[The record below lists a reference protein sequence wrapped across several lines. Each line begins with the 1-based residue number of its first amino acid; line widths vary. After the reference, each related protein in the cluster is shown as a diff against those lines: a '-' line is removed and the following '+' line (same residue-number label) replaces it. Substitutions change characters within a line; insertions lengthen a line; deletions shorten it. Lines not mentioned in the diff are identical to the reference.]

1 MANTTA
7 VPLQQFIASL
17 DNTCLP
23 KIIQVCSGVYFQ
35 GSVYEISG
43 SEVCFS
49 TGDLIKITK
58 IDLVAVTLEDVIN
71 NNTFELSINHK
82 ELFKVVPE
90 QMPYNSIEEMLS
102 LRPVGLESCLPF
114 SFTCSSK
121 MTFENL
127 TLGAGTALTV
137 LFIDGEQFPST
148 LEVDVVD
155 VTEVSKDISF
165 VTPLSLPEVLSQ
177 PDDCFPT
184 VVEILERPESCAFF
198 KCSWL
203 EGLHNNEHLL
213 FHKK

>member
-82 ELFKVVPE
+82 V
-90 QMPYNSIEEMLS
+90 
-102 LRPVGLESCLPF
+102 
-114 SFTCSSK
+114 
-121 MTFENL
+121 MTL
-127 TLGAGTALTV
+127 
-137 LFIDGEQFPST
+137 
-148 LEVDVVD
+148 
-155 VTEVSKDISF
+155 
-165 VTPLSLPEVLSQ
+165 
-177 PDDCFPT
+177 
-184 VVEILERPESCAFF
+184 
-198 KCSWL
+198 
-203 EGLHNNEHLL
+203 LHM
-213 FHKK
+213 KQCY